1 MTPSLPTWTSQLPG
15 IWWVAEGC
23 LPEWKQLSGLEF
35 WLCHYTSPEAL
46 SYLLNLSQLS
56 DSDGAYCIGLFV
68 KIK

>member
-1 MTPSLPTWTSQLPG
+1 MGPLRGS
-15 IWWVAEGC
+15 
-23 LPEWKQLSGLEF
+23 PESWLEF

-56 DSDGAYCIGLFV
+56 DNDGAYCIGLFV

>member
-1 MTPSLPTWTSQLPG
+1 M
-15 IWWVAEGC
+15 WWVAEGC
-23 LPEWKQLSGLEF
+23 LLEWKQLPGLEF

-56 DSDGAYCIGLFV
+56 DNDGAYCIGLFV